1 MISGINTGQGCPE
14 AYLPWNRGGN
24 MQSVWRKVWFKF
36 CWNMR
41 SFFGNAQFF
50 RALETYLCY
59 CVNKVLKLVLRK
71 STISFEWNSLPSKM
85 KCCFHCTDLQTNG
98 KTCSYLTR
106 IGLYCVERVCSI
118 PGPVRGPV
126 VHFPLPRKEKH
137 NTCNYE
143 AI

>member
-1 MISGINTGQGCPE
+1 MVSAINTGQGCPE

-59 CVNKVLKLVLRK
+59 CINKVLKLVLRK

-85 KCCFHCTDLQTNG
+85 KCVVFIRSSNDRTKTLDIHLATNIHLA
-98 KTCSYLTR
+98 KKSQILNWLTR
-106 IGLYCVERVCSI
+106 ESASFLYPCMLCW
-118 PGPVRGPV
+118 
-126 VHFPLPRKEKH
+126 
-137 NTCNYE
+137 
-143 AI
+143 